1 METKRDYIS
10 LFNGKRSSTFLLSPM
25 KALYMRGSIL
35 TGYNINNVTAY
46 QLAIFKFALLLGMP
60 MNVSNFMC
68 FLI

>member
-1 METKRDYIS
+1 
-10 LFNGKRSSTFLLSPM
+10 
-25 KALYMRGSIL
+25 MRGSIL